1 MPRTINL
8 ALIIAMAV
16 ASVRPLMASQLLAYG
31 SSDLHKQESAR
42 LGPPGHIVIAK
53 IEDSEL
59 SDAQLADDQQQWGSI
74 DCEIVDQPCTWENT
88 YGGPLEDK
96 LYDLVAMPD
105 GGAVL
110 VGHSRSF
117 GGGDYDGLV
126 VRLNRGGEVLWRQR
140 LGGRAVDHA
149 YGVTLDSK
157 MGIVI
162 AGHTRSFGRGGADIW
177 VVRLDIHGNLLWERT
192 FGGENEDRA
201 RSITA
206 TVDGGSLVAGF
217 TMATAAEEPDA
228 VLIRLNS
235 RGELVWQKKVGSAGH
250 DGLFDV
256 TLLTDGS
263 IGAVGYTQRSASPGY
278 DFWVLRFASGGNLL
292 WQKQLRKGRLDAA
305 TAVIPTPEG
314 GLLAVGVTSADSF
327 GQDDAWILHFDN
339 QGQLIWERII
349 GGEGQQKAWAA
360 ARHDFRTM
368 VVAIATTSTGEGSTD
383 AQLIGID
390 NTGRVLWSRVYG
402 HKLWDRPTSLAIG
415 SAGEIILGGYT
426 TSSGAGYEDF
436 WVLRLNAEGGL

>member
-1 MPRTINL
+1 
-8 ALIIAMAV
+8 
-16 ASVRPLMASQLLAYG
+16 
-31 SSDLHKQESAR
+31 
-42 LGPPGHIVIAK
+42 
-53 IEDSEL
+53 
-59 SDAQLADDQQQWGSI
+59 
-74 DCEIVDQPCTWENT
+74 
-88 YGGPLEDK
+88 
-96 LYDLVAMPD
+96 
-105 GGAVL
+105 
-110 VGHSRSF
+110 
-117 GGGDYDGLV
+117 
-126 VRLNRGGEVLWRQR
+126 
-140 LGGRAVDHA
+140 
-149 YGVTLDSK
+149 

-217 TMATAAEEPDA
+217 TTATAAEEPDA

-327 GQDDAWILHFDN
+327 GQDDAWILHLDN

-390 NTGRVLWSRVYG
+390 NTGRVLWTRVYG